1 MGFACSQNFPC
12 YSLQSLL
19 SMILLHPHRRFWFC
33 LLQNSLL
40 GNRDSKSLP
49 LVLPTPIDLFASIMC
64 TNSMHKHASSV
75 FQMQLH
81 KFLRDGIT
89 TSLDLLVVILL
100 MTSLSVN
107 TSASA
112 LYCLCKNKTSNKTK
126 NETSDCLNFKDSGA
140 PLAVWSE
147 TLEMDDKNFIH

>member
-1 MGFACSQNFPC
+1 
-12 YSLQSLL
+12 
-19 SMILLHPHRRFWFC
+19 MILLQPHRRFWFC

-49 LVLPTPIDLFASIMC
+49 LVLPTPIDLFAPIVC

-100 MTSLSVN
+100 MTSLSF
-107 TSASA
+107 
-112 LYCLCKNKTSNKTK
+112 CLSTSNKTK

-147 TLEMDDKNFIH
+147 TLEMDDKNFMH